1 MAQTEIPTTE
11 DELTALMNDLDAML
25 ADTSTKEEESNEHPV
40 ASAAAP
46 EQPTPAPEAAEVTVA
61 AVPEPQQ
68 PAALTEET
76 PPWEEEEPKKP
87 TFEEYVARQ
96 QYESLTKPIVIEP
109 VPSIPQNETVEPEP
123 GITIP
128 ELGSR
133 PVEVYATKVEKKDG
147 LDFYIDVAQF
157 QRDSHVSELNLDEAM
172 MQHTGMR
179 AFYGAQAAYAEAQ
192 AAKVKA
198 QFEVIEASLFDKHR
212 KAIVAAGDKATEAVV
227 DAAVKRDPM
236 WLKAKTKVIEA
247 QTIAEVN
254 KGLSWALSDR
264 RDMLI
269 QLGADRREEFK
280 GAVRVTQQQDANAA
294 LGQRAQSIGQRL
306 QRG

>member
-1 MAQTEIPTTE
+1 MAQTEIQTTE

-25 ADTSTKEEESNEHPV
+25 ADASPKEESNEYAV
-40 ASAAAP
+40 ASPAAA
-46 EQPTPAPEAAEVTVA
+46 ELPTTAPEAAEVPVA
-61 AVPEPQQ
+61 AVPEPEQ
-68 PAALTEET
+68 PAALSEET
-76 PPWEEEEPKKP
+76 PPWEESGALEGMSETVIAPLSEE
-87 TFEEYVARQ
+87 
-96 QYESLTKPIVIEP
+96 VIIPEA
-109 VPSIPQNETVEPEP
+109 SIPP
-123 GITIP
+123 IP
-128 ELGSR
+128 ELGSK
-133 PVEVYATKVEKKDG
+133 PVTVYATKVEKKEG

-212 KAIVAAGDKATEAVV
+212 KALVAAGEKATEAVV

-294 LGQRAQSIGQRL
+294 LGDRAKSIGQRL